1 MSDFNWV
8 FDPPTLYVGVKFTI
22 NEHSCNTMDNTPITE
37 GMEIILEIT
46 SVNDDYVVFKV
57 LVDTI
62 DNEEI
67 GRTFRVKFSTVSEL
81 VEENYWL
88 PY

>member
-8 FDPPTLYVGVKFTI
+8 FDPPTLYVGVKFII
-22 NEHSCNTMDNTPITE
+22 NEHSCNTVNEVPIPE
-37 GMEIILEIT
+37 GVEIILEIT
-46 SVNDDYVVFKV
+46 SVSNDDVVFKV

-67 GRTFRVKFSTVSEL
+67 GRTLEVKFSRASEL
-81 VEENYWL
+81 IEENYWL

>member
-8 FDPPTLYVGVKFTI
+8 FDPPTLYVGVKFII
-22 NEHSCNTMDNTPITE
+22 NEHSCNTVDNIPIPE
-37 GMEIILEIT
+37 GREITLEIT
-46 SVNDDYVVFKV
+46 SIINDDVVFKV

-62 DNEEI
+62 DNRKI
-67 GRTFRVKFSTVSEL
+67 GRTTEIKFSRACEL
-81 VEENYWL
+81 IEENYWL

>member
-1 MSDFNWV
+1 V
-8 FDPPTLYVGVKFTI
+8 
-22 NEHSCNTMDNTPITE
+22 
-37 GMEIILEIT
+37 EIILEIT
-46 SVNDDYVVFKV
+46 SVSNDDVVFKV

-67 GRTFRVKFSTVSEL
+67 GRTLEVKFSRASEL
-81 VEENYWL
+81 IEENYWL